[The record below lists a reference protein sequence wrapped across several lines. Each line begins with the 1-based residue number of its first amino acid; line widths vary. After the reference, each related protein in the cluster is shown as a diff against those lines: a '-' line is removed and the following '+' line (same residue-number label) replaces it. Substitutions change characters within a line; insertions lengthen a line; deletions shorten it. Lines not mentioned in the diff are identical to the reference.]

1 MKTRG
6 NVVLLLLV
14 LVLSLGCVTGCSAM
28 GPDEET
34 QAVIEQIDAI
44 GTVKDDSGPAISQVE
59 AAYRSLDDK
68 QKEKVE
74 NYDTLTAARDDYD
87 TLRAKAVED
96 AINGIGEV
104 SLDSADLIDEVGEK
118 YSGLTAD
125 QQKKVTNAATLKDA
139 QSKIDEL
146 KKQFAVGE
154 TVTTEDWKVT
164 LTNVYV
170 SSKLE
175 SSESRTYWEPQDG
188 GAFLILEVDLEHLNS
203 GNESVDGD
211 ALADIV
217 ATYKSNTYTSWDYQY
232 VASELWLYAQRHT
245 LDANMPLHLYVY
257 TQIPSSSLDDSEPIS
272 VSLNIDGED
281 KVIQVR

>member
-28 GPDEET
+28 GPDEDV

-44 GTVKDDSGPAISQVE
+44 GAVTDDSGPAISQVE